1 MSKII
6 SAQTAGNVLLI
17 LFGLLAAF
25 HILILFNLLP
35 STIVWGGRAGSSS
48 SPRALL
54 TVSLIFNVLFAVVV
68 AAKIGYIDIS
78 RLGRVIDIFLWIIFA
93 YLLLNT
99 AGNLA
104 SSSSLEKFLFTPIT
118 ILAAFLVLRLV
129 MGRQFQIPSLRRRDL
144 LPSCPLGQ
152 SKTPLLAGESFFG
165 FRYTRA

>member
-6 SAQTAGNVLLI
+6 SAQTAGNVLLV

-35 STIVWGGRAGSSS
+35 STIVWGGRAATSS

-54 TVSLIFNVLFAVVV
+54 TVSLIFNVLFAMVV
-68 AAKIGYIDIS
+68 AAKIGYLDVSRLSRGIDI
-78 RLGRVIDIFLWIIFA
+78 LLWIIFA

-104 SSSSLEKFLFTPIT
+104 SSSSLEKLLFTPIT
-118 ILAAFLVLRLV
+118 IVAALLVLRLAI
-129 MGRQFQIPSLRRRDL
+129 GR
-144 LPSCPLGQ
+144 
-152 SKTPLLAGESFFG
+152 
-165 FRYTRA
+165 